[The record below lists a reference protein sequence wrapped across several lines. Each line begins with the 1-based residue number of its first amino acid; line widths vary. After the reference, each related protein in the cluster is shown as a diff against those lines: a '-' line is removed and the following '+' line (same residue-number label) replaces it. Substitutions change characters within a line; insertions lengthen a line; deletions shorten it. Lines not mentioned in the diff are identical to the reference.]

1 MFKRF
6 DRQVKRALKDRYA
19 IEGELGSGGMA
30 TVYLAREKRLPR
42 QVAIKVLK
50 PQGASRVA
58 RQRFLRE
65 VEFASQLTHPHIVP
79 IFATGEVVDGLP
91 YYVMPHITGP
101 TVRDRLREEG
111 ALPLADALRITT
123 EIGEALHYAHE
134 RGVVHRDVKPEN
146 ILLSNGHAMIAD
158 FGIALAPATPVDD
171 RLTIEGHAI
180 GTPGYMSPEQA
191 LGFDIDRR
199 SDLYSLGLVTF
210 EMLSGRHPFDTE
222 ARAVPPNE
230 RSGRETPSL
239 RSVGWTASDTIDA
252 AVLQSMA
259 ADRTQRFATVRDFV
273 RMFKPRVGSETDTP
287 APHSAAAN
295 AVSIAVLPFAT
306 IGADREDEFFAHGI
320 TDDILSRV
328 SQGDTL
334 QVTSKTTSMQYRNT
348 PKAVREISAELGAAY
363 VLEGSVRSAGAKVR
377 VVAQLID
384 AREDKHIWAESYD
397 RTAGRSARRA
407 RGDRRSNRPGRRRDA
422 RDAADRSFQLA
433 NVFHGLIPLLF

>member
-30 TVYLAREKRLPR
+30 TVYLARDKRLSR

-58 RQRFLRE
+58 RQRFLQE
-65 VEFASQLTHPHIVP
+65 MEFASQLTHPHIVP
-79 IFATGEVVDGLP
+79 IFATGELGELP
-91 YYVMPHITGP
+91 YYVMPHITGL

-123 EIGEALHYAHE
+123 EIGNALHYAHE

-191 LGFDIDRR
+191 RGFDVDAR
-199 SDLYSLGLVTF
+199 SDLYSLGIVTF
-210 EMLSGRHPFDTE
+210 EMLSGRHPFDLE
-222 ARAVPPNE
+222 ARAVPPNA

-252 AVLQSMA
+252 AVQQSMA

-273 RMFKPRVGSETDTP
+273 RMFEPRVGSEIDTP

-295 AVSIAVLPFAT
+295 AVWIAVLPFAA
-306 IGADREDEFFAHGI
+306 IGPDREDEFFARGI

-334 QVTSKTTSMQYRNT
+334 QVTSNTTSMQYRNT
-348 PKAVREISAELGAAY
+348 PKAVREISAELGADY
-363 VLEGSVRSAGAKVR
+363 VLEGSVRRAGAKVR

-384 AREDKHIWAESYD
+384 ATDDKHIWAESYD
-397 RTAGRSARRA
+397 RALDDPLGAQEEI
-407 RGDRRSNRPGRRRDA
+407 
-422 RDAADRSFQLA
+422 ADRIAVAVVEILETRRTVPFNSRTSSM
-433 NVFHGLIPLLF
+433 V

>member
-1 MFKRF
+1 M
-6 DRQVKRALKDRYA
+6 KRALKDRYA

-30 TVYLAREKRLPR
+30 TVYLARDKRLPR

-50 PQGASRVA
+50 PEGASRVA
-58 RQRFLRE
+58 RQRFMRE

-79 IFATGEVVDGLP
+79 IFATGEVDELP

-111 ALPLADALRITT
+111 ALPLADALRIAT
-123 EIGEALHYAHE
+123 EIGDALHYAHE

-191 LGFDIDRR
+191 RGFDIDPR

-210 EMLSGRHPFDTE
+210 EMLSGRHPFDLE
-222 ARAVPPNE
+222 ARAVPPDAG
-230 RSGRETPSL
+230 SGRATPSL
-239 RSVGWTASDTIDA
+239 RSVGWTACDIIDR
-252 AVLQSMA
+252 AVQRSMA
-259 ADRTQRFATVRDFV
+259 PDRTQRFATVRDFV
-273 RMFKPRVGSETDTP
+273 RMLEPLVGSETDTP
-287 APHSAAAN
+287 APSALPAAGV
-295 AVSIAVLPFAT
+295 AIVVLPFAT
-306 IGADREDEFFAHGI
+306 IGADREDEFFARGI

-328 SQGDTL
+328 SQDDTL
-334 QVTSKTTSMQYRNT
+334 QVTSKTTSMRYRNT

-363 VLEGSVRSAGAKVR
+363 VLEGSVRSSGAKVR

-397 RTAGRSARRA
+397 RTLDDPLGAQEEI
-407 RGDRRSNRPGRRRDA
+407 
-422 RDAADRSFQLA
+422 ADRIALA
-433 NVFHGLIPLLF
+433 VVEMLETRRTEAVA

>member
-1 MFKRF
+1 MMFKRF

-30 TVYLAREKRLPR
+30 TVYLARDKRLPR

-65 VEFASQLTHPHIVP
+65 VEFASQLTHPNIVP
-79 IFATGEVVDGLP
+79 IFATGEVGELL
-91 YYVMPHITGP
+91 YYVMPHITGQ

-111 ALPLADALRITT
+111 ALPLADAVRITT
-123 EIGEALHYAHE
+123 EIGDALHYAHQL
-134 RGVVHRDVKPEN
+134 GVVHRDVKPEN

-171 RLTIEGHAI
+171 RLTIEGRSI

-191 LGFDIDRR
+191 RGFGIDAR
-199 SDLYSLGLVTF
+199 SDLYSLGIVTF
-210 EMLSGRHPFDTE
+210 EMLSGRHPFDLE
-222 ARAVPPNE
+222 ARAVPPNA

-252 AVLQSMA
+252 AVQQSMA

-273 RMFKPRVGSETDTP
+273 RMFEPRVGSEIDTP
-287 APHSAAAN
+287 APHSAAAK

-306 IGADREDEFFAHGI
+306 IGPDPENEFFARGI
-320 TDDILSRV
+320 TDDILSRI

-334 QVTSKTTSMQYRNT
+334 QVTSRTTSMQYRNT
-348 PKAVREISAELGAAY
+348 PKAVREISAELGADY
-363 VLEGSVRSAGAKVR
+363 VLEGSVRRAGAKVR

-384 AREDKHIWAESYD
+384 ARDDKHIWAESYD
-397 RTAGRSARRA
+397 RALDDSLGAQEEI
-407 RGDRRSNRPGRRRDA
+407 
-422 RDAADRSFQLA
+422 ADRIAVAVVEMLETRRTEA
-433 NVFHGLIPLLF
+433 VA